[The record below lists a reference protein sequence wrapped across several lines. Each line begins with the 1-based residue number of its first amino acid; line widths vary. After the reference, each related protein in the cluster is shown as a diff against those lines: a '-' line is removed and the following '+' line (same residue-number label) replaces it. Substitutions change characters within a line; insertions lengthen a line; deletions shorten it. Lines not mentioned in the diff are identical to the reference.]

1 MLRHLLMQI
10 ENIMK
15 STITTQ
21 LEGGWGGRTGSCQ
34 RQRTS
39 APFRCDPIPFDL
51 GRPDMSKFVFQQ
63 IENLSNDYDET
74 AAGQND
80 ESHLFLTLSSLLW
93 VHIICMEK
101 ERMRETAI
109 K

>member
-1 MLRHLLMQI
+1 MQI

-21 LEGGWGGRTGSCQ
+21 LEGGRARRTGSCQ

-39 APFRCDPIPFDL
+39 VPIRYDPI
-51 GRPDMSKFVFQQ
+51 RPGQADMSKFVFQQ

-74 AAGQND
+74 AAGSDD
-80 ESHLFLTLSSLLW
+80 ESHLFLTLSSLW
-93 VHIICMEK
+93 VHIICMEGEN
-101 ERMRETAI
+101 ERDCDKMSDVS
-109 K
+109 